1 MPIIRILIK
10 AEELEAKRI
19 SQILERA
26 FEDDAYPTAIFETK
40 PDGKEWAAEILIGD
54 MSAEDARELV
64 RDRVGADAFA
74 APIEAEE
81 LPEINWVE
89 KSLEGLKPVRAGRFF
104 VHGSH
109 DRDRRP
115 FNAHSIEVEAA
126 LAFGTGHHGTTAG
139 CLIELDRLL
148 NRQSYGR
155 ILDLGTGTGVLA
167 IAIAMMTKQEV
178 IATDIDPV
186 AVKTTR
192 ENAQKNGVGQLVKAF
207 AANGVDDRRFG
218 EEGPFDLVVAN
229 ILAKPLTK
237 LAYPLSRRMA
247 WPATIVLSGLREQDG
262 PRIVSA
268 YATQGFKL
276 VRKRS
281 LDGWLTL
288 TLVRGRQDA

>member
-1 MPIIRILIK
+1 MPTIRILIK

-19 SQILERA
+19 NDILERT
-26 FEDDAYPTAIFETK
+26 FEDDGYATAIFEV
-40 PDGKEWAAEILIGD
+40 DQGGREWAAEILITD
-54 MSAEDARELV
+54 MSAEEAVGLV

-81 LPEINWVE
+81 LPEINWVA
-89 KSLEGLKPVRAGRFF
+89 KSLEGLKPVHAGRFF

-109 DRDRRP
+109 DRDKRP
-115 FNAHSIEVEAA
+115 FSAHSIEVEAA

-139 CLIELDRLL
+139 CLVELDRLL
-148 NRQSYGR
+148 NRRSYNR

-186 AVKTTR
+186 AVRITR
-192 ENAQKNGVGQLVKAF
+192 ENAEKNGVGPLVKAF

-237 LAYPLSRRMA
+237 LSAPLSRRMA
-247 WPATIVLSGLREQDG
+247 WPATLVLSGLLEHDG

-268 YATQGFKL
+268 YAMQGFKL

-281 LDGWLTL
+281 YDGWLTL
-288 TLVRGRQDA
+288 TFVRGLPDA